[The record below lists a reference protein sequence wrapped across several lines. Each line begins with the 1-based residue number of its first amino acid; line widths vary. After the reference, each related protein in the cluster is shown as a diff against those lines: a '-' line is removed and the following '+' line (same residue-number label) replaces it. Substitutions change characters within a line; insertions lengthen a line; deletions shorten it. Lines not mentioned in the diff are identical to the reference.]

1 MTAMPKVVAIA
12 NDALRRHH
20 LPKPRAPFTEIVAFA
35 GTYDAYALVGRARS
49 SRIANAA
56 VGVYAE
62 RELLPD
68 TLDDLR
74 TCLYF
79 EAQRWILWRQE
90 PNNEAHAYIWAL
102 IDAIGERIPG

>member
-1 MTAMPKVVAIA
+1 MPKVDAIA
-12 NDALRRHH
+12 NDALRKHH
-20 LPKPRAPFTEIVAFA
+20 LPEPRAPFTQIVAFA
-35 GTYDAYALVGRARS
+35 STYPAYELIGRARS

-56 VGVYAE
+56 VSAYAE
-62 RELLPD
+62 REALPD
-68 TLDDLR
+68 NLDDLR

-102 IDAIGERIPG
+102 IDAIGQRIPG